1 MNLLI
6 TNVTIVTNDEQDRV
20 ILAGAA
26 VIHDTR
32 IVAVSPA
39 AAIRDRY
46 SAQDGY
52 QVIDGGGRIL
62 MPGFVNVH
70 MHFYGTYAR
79 GLALPVQPQNF
90 HEILQ
95 LLWWALDKVLDSEAV
110 YYSALLPAVLGVRH
124 GVTAFIDH
132 HASPYALEGS
142 LDRIEEALAQVG
154 VRGLLCYEVSDRD

>member
-1 MNLLI
+1 
-6 TNVTIVTNDEQDRV
+6 
-20 ILAGAA
+20 
-26 VIHDTR
+26 
-32 IVAVSPA
+32 
-39 AAIRDRY
+39 
-46 SAQDGY
+46 Y

-79 GLALPVQPQNF
+79 GLALSVQPQNF

-95 LLWWALDKVLDSEAV
+95 HLWWALDKVLDSQAV
-110 YYSALLPAVLGVRH
+110 YYSALLPAILGVRH

-154 VRGLLCYEVSDRD
+154 VRGLLCYEVSDRDGREIGRAGIAENARYIRRCQ